1 MTCTRS
7 ADKGRVLCDVSRSPC
22 FKGPAPVQ
30 VDTWARALLCVV
42 GAILLG
48 VSGQGTRAG
57 GGRVGDG
64 VVHGRADAGTPPE
77 KGLLAQR
84 REPTGSGL
92 QSTDGRGPKGHFREI
107 GLHGLREL

>member
-1 MTCTRS
+1 M
-7 ADKGRVLCDVSRSPC
+7 
-22 FKGPAPVQ
+22 
-30 VDTWARALLCVV
+30 
-42 GAILLG
+42 
-48 VSGQGTRAG
+48 
-57 GGRVGDG
+57 GDG